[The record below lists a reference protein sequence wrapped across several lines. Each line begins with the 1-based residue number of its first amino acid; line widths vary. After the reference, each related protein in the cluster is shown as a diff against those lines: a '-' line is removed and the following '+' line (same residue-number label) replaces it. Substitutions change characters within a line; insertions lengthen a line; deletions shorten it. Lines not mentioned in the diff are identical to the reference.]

1 MLSFPWP
8 SPAAGAYPGQS
19 ACMPSLSMYEPMR
32 SINMSMR
39 LLPQNNSPLK
49 TMGRHAEHTERFRF
63 IDDAVVL
70 RTRRPRTRAGL
81 V

>member
-1 MLSFPWP
+1 
-8 SPAAGAYPGQS
+8 
-19 ACMPSLSMYEPMR
+19 MPSLSMYEPMR

-39 LLPQNNSPLK
+39 LLSQNNSPLK

-70 RTRRPRTRAGL
+70 RTRQTADRAGL

>member
-1 MLSFPWP
+1 
-8 SPAAGAYPGQS
+8 
-19 ACMPSLSMYEPMR
+19 MPSLSMYEPMR

-49 TMGRHAEHTERFRF
+49 TMVGTPNTERFRF

-70 RTRRPRTRAGL
+70 RTRRSADVSFELFCRTADRRDYA
-81 V
+81 